1 MYKVNG
7 KRMFTETLVLT
18 GRSLLPKRL
27 TVKIDIE
34 IVKGAASGAMK
45 KLQAATEKLQAA
57 KDWDESAFK
66 EYCAALDSALDIIL
80 GEKNRKA
87 IVKYFNGQYI
97 SMAAA
102 ITPFIT
108 DVITPALG
116 AGLAKATRK

>member
-18 GRSLLPKRL
+18 GRSLFPKRL

-34 IVKGAASGAMK
+34 IVKSAAGSSMK
-45 KLQAATEKLQAA
+45 KLQAATDKLKSG
-57 KDWDESAFK
+57 KDWDDAAFS
-66 EYCAALDSALDIIL
+66 EYCAALDTTLDILL
-80 GEKNRKA
+80 GEKNRKE
-87 IVKYFNGQYI
+87 IVKYFDGQYI